1 VTAIAD
7 AEVPSTDLDVYDP
20 VLQADPFPV
29 YQRLRSAG
37 PLHRRYP
44 GIYLVPRYAECNA
57 VLADPAWGHGY
68 SAGISPF
75 RPGVDISA
83 LPGSF
88 LLMDPPDHTR
98 LRRLVTKEFTTRA
111 VAAARERITTLVD
124 ELLNEAIGA
133 GEVDLVSGLTI
144 PVPLTTIC
152 QLLGIPVADRAAFG
166 HWAPHITRGL
176 DPDAVLSPAEVA
188 ARTAAVQWF
197 RDYFAALIEERTRQ
211 SLCRSS
217 GSDIVSELARSATAG
232 GELSAAELADMC
244 LLLLI
249 GGFETTSY
257 LITGGV
263 LALSRHPDQW
273 DLLRQAPGLL
283 PKAVEELVRYD
294 SPVPFPTRVALTEAE
309 VAGHRMARGTG
320 LVLLVGSANHDSRAY
335 ADPDRLD
342 LTRFARGNGVPPHLS
357 FSHGPHFCLGA
368 PLAKLEAEI
377 TFERLARR
385 TARITVLTDR
395 PEYRPGISVRGLARL
410 PVRLEASQ

>member
-1 VTAIAD
+1 MTAIAD
-7 AEVPSTDLDVYDP
+7 PEVPSTDLDVYDP
-20 VLQADPFPV
+20 ALQADPFPI
-29 YQRLRSAG
+29 YERLRSAG

-44 GIYLVPRYAECNA
+44 GIYLVPRYAECDA

-75 RPGVDISA
+75 RPGVEISA

-98 LRRLVTKEFTTRA
+98 LRRLVSKEFTARA
-111 VAAARERITTLVD
+111 VAVLRARITALVD
-124 ELLNEAIGA
+124 TLLDEAIGA
-133 GEVDLVSGLTI
+133 GEVDLVSGLAI

-152 QLLGIPVADRAAFG
+152 QLLDIPAADRAAFG
-166 HWAPHITRGL
+166 RWAPDITRGL
-176 DPDAVLSPAEVA
+176 DPDAVLSPAEIA
-188 ARTAAVQWF
+188 ARTAAVRWF
-197 RDYFAALIEERTRQ
+197 REYFTALIDDR
-211 SLCRSS
+211 SLRP
-217 GSDIVSELARSATAG
+217 GSDIVSERAG
-232 GELSAAELADMC
+232 IAGVGGALSAAELVDMC

-273 DLLRQAPGLL
+273 DLLRQAPGLR

-309 VAGHRMARGTG
+309 VAGWRVPRGTG
-320 LVLLVGSANHDSRAY
+320 LILLVGSANRDPRAY
-335 ADPDRLD
+335 AEPDRLN
-342 LTRFARGNGVPPHLS
+342 LIRFVGDNGVPPHLS

-368 PLAKLEAEI
+368 PLARLEAEI
-377 TFERLARR
+377 TFGRLARR
-385 TARITVLTDR
+385 TAEITVLTDR
-395 PEYRPGISVRGLARL
+395 PEYRPGISIRGLARL
-410 PVRLEASQ
+410 PVRLEASR